1 MFSHHGELGISLMYS
16 SSRVR
21 LQKLWEGE
29 KGEKE
34 SFEVREKFWYEMGK
48 RKRKLEKYK
57 EKTRLERKKVRIRD
71 KLQQKR
77 GWKIE
82 LL

>member
-1 MFSHHGELGISLMYS
+1 MLETAEGMFSHHGELGISLMYS

-34 SFEVREKFWYEMGK
+34 SFGSRWAREKGNWKSIG
-48 RKRKLEKYK
+48 RKL
-57 EKTRLERKKVRIRD
+57 
-71 KLQQKR
+71 
-77 GWKIE
+77 GWKGKK
-82 LL
+82 